1 MFPRSSLLATIIT
14 SSNDQTTETASP
26 EEPSSLDDIP
36 SKPTISD
43 AVNHEKVTDALPGNW
58 KLKFDLTYGES
69 GNLTEVAVIHHP
81 SQLVEYHLEP
91 VETYEPLSATHISIE
106 DAGSA
111 DEHLTTADDFKTACE
126 SVVEHI
132 EDLERRTQTP
142 TEATWNSASPTAIE
156 GPDPNR
162 SSTST

>member
-1 MFPRSSLLATIIT
+1 MFPRSSLLATIT
-14 SSNDQTTETASP
+14 SSNDQAPETASP
-26 EEPSSLDDIP
+26 EQPTSLDDIP

-43 AVNHEKVTDALPGNW
+43 AVNREKATNALPDSW

-69 GNLTEVAVIHHP
+69 GNLTEIAVIHHP

-91 VETYEPLSATHISIE
+91 VETYEPLSATRVSVE

-111 DEHLTTADDFKTACE
+111 DEELTTADDFKTACE
-126 SVVEHI
+126 AVVEHI
-132 EDLERRTQTP
+132 EDLEQRTQTP

-156 GPDPNR
+156 GPDANR